1 MIFLN
6 FCLLLWVIFALLDPD
21 PIRIRIRTTARK
33 GKCLMQEI
41 LTPKSSIFPEMFI
54 KCHRKTK
61 KRRSEDNCRFPQKHK
76 KNLRFNSSLEDAVD
90 ELVAWTVAVAVLVQL
105 TEEVLDAGL
114 LVVVELE
121 VALPPLLPVEVLHLL
136 QLLKE

>member
-1 MIFLN
+1 M
-6 FCLLLWVIFALLDPD
+6 PE
-21 PIRIRIRTTARK
+21 T
-33 GKCLMQEI
+33 

-54 KCHRKTK
+54 KCDIKTK
-61 KRRSEDNCRFPQKHK
+61 KTRNEDNCRFPK
-76 KNLRFNSSLEDAVD
+76 KLYIKRNLRFNSSLEDAVY
-90 ELVAWTVAVAVLVQL
+90 ELVAWTIAVAVLVQL
-105 TEEVLDAGL
+105 AEEVLDAGL

>member
-1 MIFLN
+1 
-6 FCLLLWVIFALLDPD
+6 LWDIFALLDPD
-21 PIRIRIRTTARK
+21 PIRIRTLLERK
-33 GKCLMQEI
+33 I
-41 LTPKSSIFPEMFI
+41 LNAGNLDAKVVSFPELFI
-54 KCHRKTK
+54 KCDRKTRK
-61 KRRSEDNCRFPQKHK
+61 KRAIKTNVAFRKDIFYKRRNF
-76 KNLRFNSSLEDAVD
+76 RFNSSLEDAVN

-105 TEEVLDAGL
+105 AEEVLDAGL